1 MLVASL
7 SAKFRMPDIERYTGI
22 GCPRIHLRLYS
33 TVMRVHGLDESQVIT
48 LFPLS
53 LSGVAQHVS
62 MRELEALRQRSD
74 ESVSSFNSRWC
85 RKIVEII
92 DRPLE
97 MDQIQIVLR
106 SLQPKIARHVVGVSF
121 TNFGSLV
128 LALYDVEDGISKVC
142 RETYNI
148 LSQAQSL
155 AELRSFCFEDIEIVF
170 TVGLVPK
177 TTSVQTT
184 IVVSLTFPHY
194 NAQMLF
200 VLISDVEKV
209 RTPFVDDAR
218 IPDIQYVIRGGRVVV
233 TVQSM
238 GDVFISS
245 ELVLQ
250 TSHSD
255 DDLYLTEFT
264 FNEMQTLEMEDF
276 YRDFMAMS
284 FDRYGSTVVLDMMSM
299 SYLPGMGL
307 GRRQHGPNEFMAI
320 PYHDVPFGL
329 GFIPIEADYRYMARL
344 HKERPQMPSDGIIG
358 GLNTI
363 QEAELQR
370 LVHQLQLSNGASG
383 TSTSALV
390 ASSSPD
396 RMSLMTLYFPNEIDE
411 HRIFV
416 EIGDIIDGA
425 VPHDEYID
433 EMIAMS
439 MSQIEEIVQPE
450 LASPF
455 DLFGVSTIEIVEE
468 IQTTPALEFAD
479 DVTAIANLLDGPI
492 GPVEGASDFVD
503 PPLSFDVLSGFVSR
517 SDDVH
522 GSLFMDLSIFEFL
535 HVSYDI
541 VLSTP
546 FSPTSQIFDI
556 DDEIA
561 QYDSDDD
568 SSIVSDPDPID

>member
-1 MLVASL
+1 MTHTPFDSLV
-7 SAKFRMPDIERYTGI
+7 
-22 GCPRIHLRLYS
+22 RLY
-33 TVMRVHGLDESQVIT
+33 TMR
-48 LFPLS
+48 LS
-53 LSGVAQHVS
+53 YYFVRA
-62 MRELEALRQRSD
+62 
-74 ESVSSFNSRWC
+74 
-85 RKIVEII
+85 
-92 DRPLE
+92 
-97 MDQIQIVLR
+97 
-106 SLQPKIARHVVGVSF
+106 
-121 TNFGSLV
+121 
-128 LALYDVEDGISKVC
+128 SK
-142 RETYNI
+142 
-148 LSQAQSL
+148 
-155 AELRSFCFEDIEIVF
+155 
-170 TVGLVPK
+170 
-177 TTSVQTT
+177 
-184 IVVSLTFPHY
+184 
-194 NAQMLF
+194 
-200 VLISDVEKV
+200 
-209 RTPFVDDAR
+209 
-218 IPDIQYVIRGGRVVV
+218 
-233 TVQSM
+233 
-238 GDVFISS
+238 
-245 ELVLQ
+245 
-250 TSHSD
+250 
-255 DDLYLTEFT
+255 
-264 FNEMQTLEMEDF
+264 
-276 YRDFMAMS
+276 
-284 FDRYGSTVVLDMMSM
+284 
-299 SYLPGMGL
+299 
-307 GRRQHGPNEFMAI
+307 
-320 PYHDVPFGL
+320 
-329 GFIPIEADYRYMARL
+329 
-344 HKERPQMPSDGIIG
+344 PQMPSDGIIG

-411 HRIFV
+411 HGIFV

-425 VPHDEYID
+425 VPHDKYID

-561 QYDSDDD
+561 QHDSDDD